1 MTTYLKDS
9 SASIYNRNCAL
20 ERKSRHQKFMPSVL
34 LLVTKLSVCKR
45 QTGAA
50 TDHLHRYSS
59 GAELRANLHIS
70 KEMDVQ
76 IQHFR

>member
-34 LLVTKLSVCKR
+34 LLVTKI
-45 QTGAA
+45 A
-50 TDHLHRYSS
+50 
-59 GAELRANLHIS
+59 
-70 KEMDVQ
+70 
-76 IQHFR
+76 